1 MSQQTPTFTP
11 VERFI
16 RLMKPDA
23 QEIRNVYIYSIFTGL
38 ISLSLP
44 IGIQAIINL
53 IQGGQINTAWIVLVS
68 FVVFGVAVTGVLQIF
83 QLRITENLQ
92 QKIFTRAAF
101 EFAYRIPKICME
113 KLYKHYAPE
122 LINRF
127 FDTISVQ
134 KGLSKILIDFSTAA
148 LQIIFGIILLSFYH
162 PFFILF
168 GLFLIILVYIIFRFT
183 AQRGLETSLEESK
196 HKYRVAHWLEELA
209 RTYTSFKLTGSTHL
223 PLKRV
228 DDLTGGYLKAR
239 ESHFKVLVQQY
250 SMLVFFK
257 VIVAAGL
264 LALGGILVMEQVMNI
279 GQFVAAEI
287 IILLIMAS
295 VEKLILT
302 LETIYDVLTSFEKI
316 GQVTDLDLESNEGID
331 ISKSSNGHGLAVQLR
346 NVNFTYPDYYKR
358 TLCDVSL
365 SVEQGEKVM
374 IIGKNGAGKSTLL
387 QVAAGL
393 YFVQSGSVSYNGSKR
408 ENLNLNILR
417 KVIGASFT
425 NDSLFEGTVL
435 ENITIG
441 QPGISLDRVK
451 SIVRSINLNDFIED
465 LPQGYE
471 TKLDPQGQK
480 LPRSVVQKFLI
491 ARSLIADP
499 KLLLLEDP
507 FEHLDRQDR
516 VQIIDYLSE
525 ENHNW
530 TLMTVSNDH
539 YLAKKMDRIIFMED
553 GHIIKQG
560 NYDEMKEIV
569 INNTYSYA

>member
-38 ISLSLP
+38 LSLSLP

-196 HKYRVAHWLEELA
+196 HKYQVAHWLEELA

-257 VIVAAGL
+257 VVVAAGL
-264 LALGGILVMEQVMNI
+264 LALGGILVMEQLMNI

-287 IILLIMAS
+287 IIIMPS
-295 VEKLILT
+295 VAR
-302 LETIYDVLTSFEKI
+302 TSRI
-316 GQVTDLDLESNEGID
+316 GN
-331 ISKSSNGHGLAVQLR
+331 
-346 NVNFTYPDYYKR
+346 
-358 TLCDVSL
+358 
-365 SVEQGEKVM
+365 
-374 IIGKNGAGKSTLL
+374 
-387 QVAAGL
+387 
-393 YFVQSGSVSYNGSKR
+393 SKR
-408 ENLNLNILR
+408 SMPCST
-417 KVIGASFT
+417 A
-425 NDSLFEGTVL
+425 
-435 ENITIG
+435 
-441 QPGISLDRVK
+441 
-451 SIVRSINLNDFIED
+451 
-465 LPQGYE
+465 
-471 TKLDPQGQK
+471 
-480 LPRSVVQKFLI
+480 
-491 ARSLIADP
+491 
-499 KLLLLEDP
+499 
-507 FEHLDRQDR
+507 
-516 VQIIDYLSE
+516 
-525 ENHNW
+525 
-530 TLMTVSNDH
+530 
-539 YLAKKMDRIIFMED
+539 
-553 GHIIKQG
+553 
-560 NYDEMKEIV
+560 
-569 INNTYSYA
+569 